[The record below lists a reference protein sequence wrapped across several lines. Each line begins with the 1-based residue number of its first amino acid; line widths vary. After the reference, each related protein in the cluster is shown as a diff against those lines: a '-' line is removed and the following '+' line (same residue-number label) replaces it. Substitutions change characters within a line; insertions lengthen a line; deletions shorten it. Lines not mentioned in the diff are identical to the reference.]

1 MNIRKTILALSVA
14 AAAAPAAFASSG
26 ATWVGGEAGFAE
38 HAVAGQ
44 RTRAQVQ
51 QEFLEFRKHPVTH
64 DGYDFIGGEIGYVPH
79 QHKYVQSNG
88 KKVHADGYAATMGN
102 TAAPAALQ
110 AAPLTE
116 AEQRAYRE
124 QYIN

>member
-1 MNIRKTILALSVA
+1 MSFHRTALALVLA

-38 HAVAGQ
+38 HAVTGQ

-51 QEFLEFRKHPVTH
+51 QEFLEFRKNPVTH
-64 DGYDFIGGEIGYVPH
+64 DGYDFIGGEIGYAPH
-79 QHKYVQSNG
+79 RHKYVWSNG
-88 KKVHADGYAATMGN
+88 SKVHADGYTATMGN
-102 TAAPAALQ
+102 TGAAAAVQ
-110 AAPLTE
+110 AAPLSE
-116 AEQRAYRE
+116 AEQRAYRQ